1 MTTIY
6 KVSAEG
12 SKMYSLF
19 LTLEEAQANATA
31 RAAKTGRVFT
41 VETVTAQ
48 GGAA

>member
-19 LTLEEAQANATA
+19 LTLEEAQANAAA
-31 RAAKTGRVFT
+31 RSAKTGRRFVVEIVT
-41 VETVTAQ
+41 VQA
-48 GGAA
+48 